1 MKKIQNVKS
10 LLAIIVASV
19 FGVGVVHAQT
29 LNWTGE
35 DYTKNFSGYY
45 YIKCF
50 SGNKFMAANGTNGKL
65 VSGHTNATVFTFD
78 YQQNDTYDNEFN
90 ISYDNN
96 GNTNYINSNKTS
108 GKWGTSS
115 NKWNFNWVESKSG
128 YTFNRRDSYI
138 WLDDTHF
145 TITYNYSNNSIAYAE
160 TNANDYADDSRVWQL
175 ISVKQVEGTYPANI
189 SKRLEAESQLTG
201 IKYALVKGLTYSTI
215 YDDAES
221 MWLTKQHLTATSTSF
236 TVTGINNE
244 TYILEIHAKKIGSG
258 TAKIVANGVYSDPLT
273 EETKLYQLV
282 VPVTGNKITV
292 SFDTTD
298 EVDACFTL
306 KAIASQDD
314 IEARN
319 MITWSPEKA
328 ISGDFYLKRDTKE
341 YNAYLTAISEV
352 KDDIENSTLFNF
364 NCSSDGKS
372 AVLSYDKSGT
382 TNYVFDNATGRTSW
396 GTKQMSWSILEPE
409 INKYTFSFVKRDKY
423 YIQSDGN
430 SVQYTTSNTNNTW
443 QLISKKQHDDI
454 SARSLE
460 QSLSS
465 LGKNVRAYWQTP
477 IKTSLVGDRWYAYT
491 NEANTKGASYN
502 QIKIV
507 GLKKKS
513 LYLVEVEGRRGNV
526 GNANIYVEG
535 QSEPLTGNLE
545 TYYIPVYSTYGN
557 ITVRVQWDSDVT
569 GEIWS
574 AVKSITPMTDNG
586 VPDDIIK
593 NPYFAIHQTNAWSK
607 NWSITNYSRA
617 VAGYEKEGSLGYE
630 GNGFYAVQRG
640 MTSNRLNVEGKTTGR
655 IYQTLTSLPA
665 GIYTL
670 SADVVSKNCK
680 STLFISK
687 TNNVD
692 IWSLELSDID
702 TKTNKSI
709 TFFVPEPIK
718 KCRVGYKYVV
728 DDLNDDEVIS
738 AVDNFRLI
746 RQTNA
751 DKGVADAY
759 LTNAYFALPQ
769 GTRTW
774 DYGWTNN
781 GFSPSICGGENGFEG
796 SGLCAERT
804 GCNNNDQETHRI
816 SQVVN
821 LPKGTYVLSADVI
834 AMDRIGHIYAKVGND
849 VYDQYC
855 YGPESR
861 YTLEF
866 NIQESTDVEVGFYS
880 DVQGVNYGEN
890 NSQYLGPTWDND
902 VTYRV
907 AVDNFRL
914 ISSDDYLE
922 NADFSDGWNHWA
934 HTENATISLVEGLGH
949 GNYVQTNTVWE
960 SNSTGNCI
968 YANDINQTVSLPAGA
983 YQLSANGATNN
994 VITCLYAKIGD
1005 RMQRMYVPSSK
1016 WQTTN
1021 PQFTFIVPTASDVT
1035 VGLSFEKTY
1044 GNDVSVKMN
1053 YFHLIR
1059 IGDAEGT
1066 DITSQIVNAN
1076 LLANNDELPNDK
1088 YGWSTGTGKDFRAY
1102 SNDVAE
1108 VFYNIIAW
1116 DASTFK
1122 TYKITQKINGLPDG
1136 WYRLTAQGFY
1146 RDGAGKTGSGTSN
1159 ASSTF
1164 GFDDPDQARAHLIA
1178 GNYYTPIQSLY
1189 SENATGSDDNGRP
1202 FDMTQARAA
1211 FDQGY
1216 YNNNSVV
1223 GKAVNGVLEIG
1234 VRREDA
1240 IDHDWLCLNN
1250 FKLYY
1255 MYDEN
1260 AFPEVAGS
1268 LKDPSFEENN
1278 NAKAWEP
1285 SFTNWV
1291 TVGNWQS
1298 INQTEYNNLSNTN
1311 YIGYGVREM
1320 ADNEKS
1326 VYHGDY
1332 IFFAKNNY
1340 VQLTSGYN
1348 RYYKRSTKRTINI
1361 GQTVTDLPSGEY
1373 TLKAQVKVTSASNSK
1388 AHLSITSNGE
1398 TINAYSTSSNP
1409 EWLSVISDVGS
1420 DGKMTISLE
1429 MSLTTGDSILV
1440 DNFILEKTGG
1450 DVYVYNCEAG
1460 AFISTA
1466 VNKGLSKNPANF
1478 STTGAKLRMSA
1489 RGVTEGMRSF
1499 EYNNQYL
1506 NVSNIVNGNSRY
1518 EYLTYETYANA
1529 THNEFKVTTPE
1540 GSNISTI
1547 CVNPADDTYGTTAN
1561 IVNAGSASAYNG
1573 KYGTTY
1579 MGWTG
1584 ETGFDVVYPLIPEND
1599 KAGRGT
1605 KWRVLDESQYNKYK
1619 NTIAAAHEARM
1630 AAWSIYCSARRSTYS
1645 VDVTRFEDVYN
1656 NISSTAEAINKV
1668 AKELKV
1674 QLESELLLNNATVD
1688 DYVDVTYLVSDIDFK
1703 EATLNN
1709 WNNEGGKFV
1718 YSESTNHVTDKI
1730 FGGRHYAAISDDALG
1745 NAKLTVTIPNLR
1757 SGKYAAVLT
1766 VSAYA
1771 GGDEVEGV
1779 AAVAGDEEAFRSIDI
1794 EPTSYNIY
1802 NVVIPRFTVD
1812 DNHKNAV
1819 VGIKLTGTNAT
1830 SVEIGNLTLRYLGPV
1845 HSAADDYDY
1854 TLDDNVLTYI
1864 GNWPVAYEAQEYFN
1878 YSLDANKNV
1887 CTIYLKEDGFDT
1899 DFDMTFDA
1907 DKFTNKNL
1915 LIYKKPGQENIHILN
1930 MTSNIVEGDE
1940 CDEYVLVD
1948 KNDISI
1954 PEAFTAKNASYKRTG
1969 VTSNYGTLCLPF
1981 EFSMEDGTKLYDFG
1995 GFQANNGEINIIIE
2009 PVDKV
2014 EACRPCI
2021 FKKADDS
2028 VTELSIEGNNVT
2040 ISEAKPDTVDVDGFK
2055 LIGAFN
2061 KHTFG
2066 DITEQDKTAAID
2078 YYYIAKDKF
2087 WHATDYFTNGA
2098 FRSYIYTGGKLEDIF
2113 GVHDVRSIGFYE
2125 FMDEEATSVD
2135 GVDSDS
2141 EIVGYYNLNG
2151 QQIDTPTSGVVIV
2164 KYSDGKYRKVMVKQ
2178 K

>member
-10 LLAIIVASV
+10 LLAIIVAFM
-19 FGVGVVHAQT
+19 FGVSVVHAQT
-29 LNWTGE
+29 INWTGE
-35 DYTKNFSGYY
+35 NYKENFMGNYYFKSYSKNYF
-45 YIKCF
+45 IQ
-50 SGNKFMAANGTNGKL
+50 ANGSNGTL
-65 VSGHTNATVFTFD
+65 VSNLSSATLFTLK
-78 YQQNDTYDNEFN
+78 YKENEYDNEFR
-90 ISYDNN
+90 IAYDED
-96 GNTNYINSNKTS
+96 NTTKYVKCGITGLSVGGT
-108 GKWGTSS
+108 WGADAEDTF
-115 NKWNFNWVESKSG
+115 WNFNWTDSWKGYHINMKVVFNHTMSYSG
-128 YTFNRRDSYI
+128 TKISYPRTK
-138 WLDDTHF
+138 DD
-145 TITYNYSNNSIAYAE
+145 NGDAGYSDRI
-160 TNANDYADDSRVWQL
+160 WQL
-175 ISVKQVEGTYPANI
+175 ISEAQVEAVYPTQ
-189 SKRLEAESQLTG
+189 RLVEETSIAKL
-201 IKYALVKGLTYSTI
+201 KYALVSGKTYSTV
-215 YDDAES
+215 YDES
-221 MWLTKQHLTATSTSF
+221 KSLWLLKQHFSSSDNSFTISGLTK
-236 TVTGINNE
+236 NE
-244 TYILEIHAKKIGSG
+244 TYVVEVWARKTGSG
-258 TAKIVANGVYSDPLT
+258 TVKLKANDAYSDVLT
-273 EETKLYQLV
+273 DALEKYQVETV
-282 VPVTGNKITV
+282 ATNGKITV
-292 SFDTTD
+292 SFDTTSDADVFFSLESLTSAD
-298 EVDACFTL
+298 EINGRSLITWTPEEATNGKFYIQRNPEEHNVFLKATSAVTDNIDKSTLFTL
-306 KAIASQDD
+306 KFSDELNASISFTKNGLDKFVYE
-314 IEARN
+314 EAGYPSWGSVS
-319 MITWSPEKA
+319 MDWSIDKPEETTPLYTISYGAGKKA
-328 ISGDFYLKRDTKE
+328 VYIK
-341 YNAYLTAISEV
+341 
-352 KDDIENSTLFNF
+352 
-364 NCSSDGKS
+364 SDG
-372 AVLSYDKSGT
+372 AG
-382 TNYVFDNATGRTSW
+382 
-396 GTKQMSWSILEPE
+396 
-409 INKYTFSFVKRDKY
+409 
-423 YIQSDGN
+423 
-430 SVQYTTSNTNNTW
+430 VQYSKGDEDNTW
-443 QLISKKQHDDI
+443 QFISQKQYKEI
-454 SARSLE
+454 SATEFAKRDGIKD
-460 QSLSS
+460 
-465 LGKNVRAYWQTP
+465 LGTKVRAYWETP
-477 IKTSLVGDRWYAYT
+477 IKTSKVGDRWYAYT
-491 NEANTKGASYN
+491 DEANTNGASYN

-507 GLKKKS
+507 GLTKKS
-513 LYLVEVEGRRGNV
+513 YYLVEVEGRRGNV

-545 TYYIPVYSTYGN
+545 TYYIPVYTVNGN

-574 AVKSITPMTDNG
+574 IVKSITPMTDNG
-586 VPDDIIK
+586 VSDDIIK
-593 NPYFAIHQTNAWSK
+593 NPHFAIHQTNVWSK
-607 NWSITNYSRA
+607 NWLITNYSRA

-702 TKTNKSI
+702 TKTNKSF

-728 DDLNDDEVIS
+728 DDFNDDEVIS

-759 LTNAYFALPQ
+759 LTNAYFAMPQ
-769 GTRTW
+769 GQRTW

-804 GCNNNDQETHRI
+804 GRNNYDKETHRI

-821 LPKGTYVLSADVI
+821 LSRGTYVLSADVI
-834 AMDRIGHIYAKVGND
+834 AMDRIGHIYAKVGNETF
-849 VYDQYC
+849 DQFC

-1044 GNDVSVKMN
+1044 GNDVSVKLN

-1076 LLANNDELPNDK
+1076 LLANNDGLPNDK
-1088 YGWSTGTGKDFRAY
+1088 YGWRTGTGKDFRTYDGAT
-1102 SNDVAE
+1102 NLAE
-1108 VFYNIIAW
+1108 VFYNA
-1116 DASTFK
+1116 DGSTPDYE

-1146 RDGAGKTGSGTSN
+1146 RDGAGKTGAGTSN

-1164 GFDDPDQARAHLIA
+1164 GFDDPDQARAHLIM

-1189 SENATGSDDNGRP
+1189 SENATGTDDSGRP
-1202 FDMTQARAA
+1202 MWLSEAKTA

-1216 YNNNSVV
+1216 YDNNAVV

-1234 VRREDA
+1234 VKREEA

-1260 AFPEVAGS
+1260 AFPEGTGMIVN
-1268 LKDPSFEENN
+1268 PSFEENSTHGWGLENTN
-1278 NAKAWEP
+1278 NVNYSVIEMP
-1285 SFTNWV
+1285 SDDYRAIFDQDYLLYVTNKSSKW
-1291 TVGNWQS
+1291 
-1298 INQTEYNNLSNTN
+1298 SNT
-1311 YIGYGVREM
+1311 
-1320 ADNEKS
+1320 A
-1326 VYHGDY
+1326 
-1332 IFFAKNNY
+1332 
-1340 VQLTSGYN
+1340 T
-1348 RYYKRSTKRTINI
+1348 I
-1361 GQTVTDLPSGEY
+1361 GQTVSDLPAGEY
-1373 TLKAQVKVTSASNSK
+1373 TVKVQVASKDAKVVLTVNSGAQTANSTKNATSG
-1388 AHLSITSNGE
+1388 LSWT
-1398 TINAYSTSSNP
+1398 
-1409 EWLSVISDVGS
+1409 W
-1420 DGKMTISLE
+1420 
-1429 MSLTTGDSILV
+1429 LTTTIDVEQGQDLGITLSSSLPKSGYFIA

-1466 VNKGLSKNPANF
+1466 VNKGLSKNPVSF

-1518 EYLTYETYANA
+1518 EYLTYETNANA

-1547 CVNPADDTYGTTAN
+1547 CVNPADATFGTTAN

-1605 KWRVLDESQYNKYK
+1605 KWRVLTESQYNQYK
-1619 NTIAAAHEARM
+1619 STIAAAHEARM
-1630 AAWSIYCSARRSTYS
+1630 AAWPIYCSARRSTYS

-1703 EATLNN
+1703 EATLNK

-1745 NAKLTVTIPNLR
+1745 NAKLTITIPNLR

-1771 GGDEVEGV
+1771 GGEEVEGV

-1954 PEAFTAKNASYKRTG
+1954 PEAFTAKKATYKRTG
-1969 VTSNYGTLCLPF
+1969 VTSNYGTICLPF

-1995 GFQANNGEINIIIE
+1995 GFQANNGDINIIIE

-2021 FKKADDS
+2021 FKKADSDI
-2028 VTELSIEGNNVT
+2028 TELNIEGNNVT

-2066 DITEQDKTAAID
+2066 DATGQDKTAAID

-2113 GVHDVRSIGFYE
+2113 GMHNVRSIGFYE

>member
-1 MKKIQNVKS
+1 MVTF
-10 LLAIIVASV
+10 A
-19 FGVGVVHAQT
+19 FGMGIAHAQT

-65 VSGHTNATVFTFD
+65 VSGHTSATVFTFD

-90 ISYDNN
+90 ISYTE
-96 GNTNYINSNKTS
+96 GTTTKYINSDETS

-115 NKWNFNWVESKSG
+115 NKWNFNWVESKAG
-128 YTFNRRDSYI
+128 YTFNRKDASLFDWNR
-138 WLDDTHF
+138 HF
-145 TITYNYSNNSIAYAE
+145 SITYNPSKSPVTYE
-160 TNANDYADDSRVWQL
+160 VTKDNDYEYDSRVWQL
-175 ISVKQVEGTYPANI
+175 ISVKQVEAVYPTNI
-189 SKRLEAESQLTG
+189 SSRLEAESQLTG

-236 TVTGINNE
+236 TVSGINNE
-244 TYILEIHAKKIGSG
+244 TYILEIYAKKTGSG
-258 TAKIVANGVYSDPLT
+258 TAKIVANGVYSEPLT
-273 EETKLYQLV
+273 EETKLYQLE

-298 EVDACFTL
+298 EVDACFSL

-314 IEARN
+314 IESRN
-319 MITWSPEKA
+319 MITWSPEEA
-328 ISGDFYLKRDTKE
+328 QNGSYYLKRDTE
-341 YNAYLTAISEV
+341 DYNAYLTAINSV
-352 KDDIENSTLFNF
+352 KDDIENSTLFGVKF
-364 NCSSDGKS
+364 SDATKKN
-372 AVLSYDKSGT
+372 VELSYDNGGI
-382 TNYVFDNATGRTSW
+382 TNYVFDDGTGRSSW
-396 GTKQMSWSILEPE
+396 GTKFMNWLVSVNSL
-409 INKYTFSFVKRDKY
+409 KYTFSSGSGRNKY
-423 YIQSDGN
+423 YIQSDGKG
-430 SVQYTTSNTNNTW
+430 VQYTTDKKNNTW
-443 QLISKKQHDDI
+443 QFISKKQHDDI

-460 QSLSS
+460 KLFSS

-477 IKTSLVGDRWYAYT
+477 IKTSKVGDRWYAYT
-491 NEANTKGASYN
+491 DEANTNGASYN

-507 GLKKKS
+507 GLTKKS
-513 LYLVEVEGRRGNV
+513 YYLVEVEGRRGNV

-545 TYYIPVYSTYGN
+545 TYYIPVYTVNGN

-574 AVKSITPMTDNG
+574 IVKSITPMTDNG
-586 VPDDIIK
+586 VSDDIIK
-593 NPYFAIHQTNAWSK
+593 NPHFAIHQTNAWSK

-702 TKTNKSI
+702 TKTNKSF

-728 DDLNDDEVIS
+728 DDFNDDEVIS

-759 LTNAYFALPQ
+759 LTNAYFAMPQ
-769 GTRTW
+769 GQRTW

-804 GCNNNDQETHRI
+804 GRNNYDQETHKI

-855 YGPESR
+855 YGPETH

-866 NIQESTDVEVGFYS
+866 VVQESADVEVGFYS
-880 DVQGVNYGEN
+880 DINGVNYGEN
-890 NSQYLGPTWDND
+890 NSQYQGPTFDDN

-968 YANDINQTVSLPAGA
+968 YANDINQIVSLPAGA

-1044 GNDVSVKMN
+1044 GDDVSVKLN

-1076 LLANNDELPNDK
+1076 LLANNEGLPADK
-1088 YGWSTGTGKDFRAY
+1088 YGWNTGTGKNF
-1102 SNDVAE
+1102 SGWEHDVAE
-1108 VFYNIIAW
+1108 VFYNANG
-1116 DASTFK
+1116 STPDYE
-1122 TYKITQKINGLPDG
+1122 TYKITQKISGLPDG

-1146 RDGAGKTGSGTSN
+1146 RDGAGSENYHNYDTS
-1159 ASSTF
+1159 F
-1164 GFDDPDQARAHLIA
+1164 GYSDPDQARAHLIA
-1178 GNYYTPIQSLY
+1178 GNYYTPIQSIY
-1189 SENATGSDDNGRP
+1189 SDGKGTGTGYGNYP
-1202 FDMTQARAA
+1202 FWMAEARTA
-1211 FDQGY
+1211 FDKGY
-1216 YNNNSVV
+1216 YNDNAVV

-1260 AFPEVAGS
+1260 AFPEVAGK
-1268 LKDPSFEENN
+1268 LADPSFEENN
-1278 NAKAWEP
+1278 NAKAWKP
-1285 SFTNWV
+1285 SFTSV
-1291 TVGNWQS
+1291 
-1298 INQTEYNNLSNTN
+1298 SNSANKERQISKDDAYSRLETN
-1311 YIGYGVREM
+1311 YCGYKVREM
-1320 ADNEKS
+1320 TDDEKS
-1326 VYHGDY
+1326 VYHGEY
-1332 IFFAKNNY
+1332 IFSAKNDSLRLFY
-1340 VQLTSGYN
+1340 RTSGWWSSN
-1348 RYYKRSTKRTINI
+1348 VTYYEQPTTEKISI
-1361 GQTVTDLPSGEY
+1361 GQTVADLPAGEY

-1388 AHLSITSNGE
+1388 AHLSVTSNGE

-1450 DVYVYNCEAG
+1450 DVYLYNCEAG

-1466 VNKGLSKNPANF
+1466 VNKGLSKNPVSF

-1489 RGVTEGMRSF
+1489 RSVTEGMRSF

-1506 NVSNIVNGNSRY
+1506 YVSNIVNGNSRY
-1518 EYLTYETYANA
+1518 EYLTYETNAND
-1529 THNEFKVTTPE
+1529 TRKEFKVTTPE

-1547 CVNPADDTYGTTAN
+1547 SVNPADDTYGTTAK

-1619 NTIAAAHEARM
+1619 NTIAAAHDARM
-1630 AAWSIYCSARRSTYS
+1630 AAWPIYCSARRSTYS

-1703 EATLNN
+1703 EATLNK

-1887 CTIYLKEDGFDT
+1887 CTIYLKEDGFAT

-1995 GFQANNGEINIIIE
+1995 GFKADDDDINIILE

-2021 FKKADDS
+2021 FKKADSDI
-2028 VTELSIEGNNVT
+2028 TELNIEGNNVT

-2066 DITEQDKTAAID
+2066 DVTGQDKTAAID

-2113 GVHDVRSIGFYE
+2113 GMHDVRSIGFYE

>member
-1 MKKIQNVKS
+1 MVTF
-10 LLAIIVASV
+10 A
-19 FGVGVVHAQT
+19 FGMGIAHAQT

-65 VSGHTNATVFTFD
+65 VSGHTSATVFTFD

-96 GNTNYINSNKTS
+96 GQTNYINSNKTS

-145 TITYNYSNNSIAYAE
+145 TIKYNYSNNSIAYAE
-160 TNANDYADDSRVWQL
+160 TNANDDADDSRVWQL

-236 TVTGINNE
+236 TVSGINNE

-258 TAKIVANGVYSDPLT
+258 TAKIVANGVYSEPLT
-273 EETKLYQLV
+273 EETKLYQLE

-298 EVDACFTL
+298 EVDACFSL

-314 IEARN
+314 IESRN
-319 MITWSPEKA
+319 MITWSPEEA
-328 ISGDFYLKRDTKE
+328 QNGSYYLKRDTE
-341 YNAYLTAISEV
+341 DYNAYLTAINSV
-352 KDDIENSTLFNF
+352 KDDIENSTLFGVKF
-364 NCSSDGKS
+364 SDATKKN
-372 AVLSYDKSGT
+372 VELSYDNGGI
-382 TNYVFDNATGRTSW
+382 TNYVFDDGTGRSSW
-396 GTKQMSWSILEPE
+396 GTKIMNWLVSVNSL
-409 INKYTFSFVKRDKY
+409 KYTFSSGSGRNKY
-423 YIQSDGN
+423 YIQSDGKG
-430 SVQYTTSNTNNTW
+430 VQYTTDKKNNTW

-460 QSLSS
+460 KSFSS

-477 IKTSLVGDRWYAYT
+477 IKTSMVGDRWYAYT
-491 NEANTKGASYN
+491 NEANTNGASYN

-507 GLKKKS
+507 GLTKKS
-513 LYLVEVEGRRGNV
+513 YYLVEVEGRRGNV

-545 TYYIPVYSTYGN
+545 TYYIPVYTVNGN

-569 GEIWS
+569 GAVWS
-574 AVKSITPMTDNG
+574 IVKSITPMTDNG

-607 NWSITNYSRA
+607 SWSITNYSRA

-640 MTSNRLNVEGKTTGR
+640 KTSNYLKATGKTTGR

-702 TKTNKSI
+702 TKTNKSF
-709 TFFVPEPIK
+709 TFFVPEPI

-728 DDLNDDEVIS
+728 DDFNDDEVIS

-746 RQTNA
+746 RQTT

-759 LTNAYFALPQ
+759 LTNAYFAVPQ
-769 GTRTW
+769 GQRAW

-834 AMDRIGHIYAKVGND
+834 AMDRIGHIYAKVGNETF
-849 VYDQYC
+849 DQFC

-866 NIQESTDVEVGFYS
+866 NIQESADVEVGFYS
-880 DVQGVNYGEN
+880 DAQGVNYGEN

-1088 YGWSTGTGKDFRAY
+1088 YGWRTGTGKDFRTYDGAT
-1102 SNDVAE
+1102 NLAE
-1108 VFYNIIAW
+1108 VFYNA
-1116 DASTFK
+1116 DGSTPDYE

-1146 RDGAGKTGSGTSN
+1146 RDGAGKKGSGTSN

-1164 GFDDPDQARAHLIA
+1164 GFDDPDQARAHLII

-1189 SENATGSDDNGRP
+1189 SENAPGTDDNGRP
-1202 FDMTQARAA
+1202 MWLGEAKEA

-1216 YNNNSVV
+1216 YNNNAVV

-1298 INQTEYNNLSNTN
+1298 IKQTEYNNLSSTN

-1340 VQLTSGYN
+1340 VQLTYGYN
-1348 RYYKRSTKRTINI
+1348 RYYKQSTKRTINI

-1373 TLKAQVKVTSASNSK
+1373 TLKAQVKVTSASNNK
-1388 AHLSITSNGE
+1388 AHLSVTSNGE

-1466 VNKGLSKNPANF
+1466 VNKGLSKNPVSF

-1518 EYLTYETYANA
+1518 EYLTYETNANA

-1547 CVNPADDTYGTTAN
+1547 CVNP
-1561 IVNAGSASAYNG
+1561 AYNG

-1619 NTIAAAHEARM
+1619 NTIAAAHDARM
-1630 AAWSIYCSARRSTYS
+1630 AAWPIYCSARRSTYS

-1656 NISSTAEAINKV
+1656 NISSTAEAINKE

-1703 EATLNN
+1703 EATLNK

-1887 CTIYLKEDGFDT
+1887 CTIYLKEDGFAT

-1940 CDEYVLVD
+1940 CDNYVLVD
-1948 KNDISI
+1948 KNNISI
-1954 PEAFTAKNASYKRTG
+1954 PEDFIAKKASYSRSG
-1969 VTSNYGTLCLPF
+1969 VTTKYGTICLPF
-1981 EFSMEDGTKLYDFG
+1981 EYSVQNTGFELFEFDDFVPSSDSYKIG
-1995 GFQANNGEINIIIE
+1995 LRKITGVAETCM
-2009 PVDKV
+2009 PY
-2014 EACRPCI
+2014 I
-2021 FKKADDS
+2021 FKKTNAAAKDICLESENVMVSSADAD
-2028 VTELSIEGNNVT
+2028 SIEN
-2040 ISEAKPDTVDVDGFK
+2040 AQGFVFVGTLDK
-2055 LIGAFN
+2055 
-2061 KHTFG
+2061 KTFG
-2066 DITEQDKTAAID
+2066 DTTSSDMTAASD
-2078 YYYIAKDKF
+2078 YYFISGDKF
-2087 WHATDYFTNGA
+2087 WHATDYFNVAA
-2098 FRSYIYTGGKLEDIF
+2098 FRAYIHANGNRIEDL
-2113 GVHDVRSIGFYE
+2113 GLSNVRSFSFYE
-2125 FMDEEATSVD
+2125 LPLENNEMTSIEDVED
-2135 GVDSDS
+2135 DRT
-2141 EIVGYYNLNG
+2141 IIGYYNMNG
-2151 QQIDTPTSGVVIV
+2151 QEITEPISGVVIV
-2164 KYSDGKYRKVMVKQ
+2164 KYSDGKFRKMYVK
-2178 K
+2178 

>member
-29 LNWTGE
+29 INWTGE
-35 DYTKNFSGYY
+35 NWRESFAGNYYFKSYSKNTFLKANES
-45 YIKCF
+45 
-50 SGNKFMAANGTNGKL
+50 NGTL
-65 VSGHTNATVFTFD
+65 VSPTAEPTLFTVDYHDDGHDNTLRIAYGENKYVYSNRTTPD
-78 YQQNDTYDNEFN
+78 WGSNGSGTY
-90 ISYDNN
+90 
-96 GNTNYINSNKTS
+96 
-108 GKWGTSS
+108 
-115 NKWNFNWVESKSG
+115 WNFNWVSEKSG
-128 YTFNRRDSYI
+128 YNINHKQGLSRYIMAYSGTTVSYPKENSSTDAQNNARV
-138 WLDDTHF
+138 WLLISKPQMDAV
-145 TITYNYSNNSIAYAE
+145 YPNGRLVKE
-160 TNANDYADDSRVWQL
+160 TNMEDLSYSLYKN
-175 ISVKQVEGTYPANI
+175 N
-189 SKRLEAESQLTG
+189 
-201 IKYALVKGLTYSTI
+201 TYSTL
-215 YDDAES
+215 YDADKKL
-221 MWLTKQHLTATSTSF
+221 WLMKQHITTASQAF
-236 TVTGINNE
+236 TVSGINNE
-244 TYILEIHAKKIGSG
+244 EYIVEVWAKKVGTGS
-258 TAKIVANGVYSDPLT
+258 AKIGVGPDISHAVYSDEELT
-273 EETKLYQLV
+273 TELSLYKFHFTPSGNLV
-282 VPVTGNKITV
+282 RVYFN
-292 SFDTTD
+292 TD
-298 EVDACFTL
+298 GEADVCFYFKTL
-306 KAIASQDD
+306 TS
-314 IEARN
+314 EAEGAQRD
-319 MITWSPEKA
+319 MITWSAEQVTNNKYYIQNNTVEPRV
-328 ISGDFYLKRDTKE
+328 F
-341 YNAYLTAISEV
+341 LTAINTVSET
-352 KDDIENSTLFNF
+352 IENSTLFDVVN
-364 NCSSDGKS
+364 SSTATITFEDNGVK
-372 AVLSYDKSGT
+372 K
-382 TNYVFDNATGRTSW
+382 YVRPVEERKTWDATPKEWILKAKDN
-396 GTKQMSWSILEPE
+396 IYN
-409 INKYTFSFVKRDKY
+409 IYYTEAPRKNY
-423 YIQSDGN
+423 YIGYDDN
-430 SVQYTTSNTNNTW
+430 ELTYTTSTKNNGW
-443 QLISKKQHDDI
+443 KFISQKQYQDI
-454 SARSLE
+454 SAYE
-460 QSLSS
+460 HAKIFKG
-465 LGKNVRAYWQTP
+465 LGKNVRVYWETP
-477 IKTSLVGDRWYAYT
+477 IKTDLIGDKWFAYNDTANNT
-491 NEANTKGASYN
+491 NASYN
-502 QIKIV
+502 QMKIV
-507 GLKKKS
+507 GLTKKG
-513 LYLVEVEGRRGNV
+513 YYMVEVDASMTNV
-526 GNANIYVEG
+526 SGVGQAKLYVEG
-535 QSEPLTGNLE
+535 QSVDLVPSTK
-545 TYYIPVYSTYGN
+545 TYRIPVYTSNGN
-557 ITVRVQWDSDVT
+557 ITVKIQWGADNAT
-569 GEIWS
+569 GKVWS

-607 NWSITNYSRA
+607 SWSITNYSRA
-617 VAGYEKEGSLGYE
+617 VAGYEEEGSLGYE

-640 MTSNRLNVEGKTTGR
+640 KTSNYLKDTGKTTGR
-655 IYQTLTSLPA
+655 IYQTLASLPA

-680 STLFISK
+680 STLFISTAK
-687 TNNVD
+687 NVD

-702 TKTNKSI
+702 TKTNKSF
-709 TFFVPEPIK
+709 TFFVPEPII

-751 DKGVADAY
+751 DKGIADAY

-804 GCNNNDQETHRI
+804 GRNNYDKETHRI

-855 YGPESR
+855 YGPETH

-866 NIQESTDVEVGFYS
+866 VVQESADVEVGFYS
-880 DVQGVNYGEN
+880 DINGVNYGEN
-890 NSQYLGPTWDND
+890 NSQYQGPTFDDN

-934 HTENATISLVEGLGH
+934 HTENATIGLVEGLGH
-949 GNYVQTNTVWE
+949 GNYVQTTTVWA
-960 SNSTGNCI
+960 TGGNYI
-968 YANDINQTVSLPAGA
+968 AANDINQTVSLPAGA

-1044 GNDVSVKMN
+1044 GNDVSVKLN

-1076 LLANNDELPNDK
+1076 LLANNDGLPNDK
-1088 YGWSTGTGKDFRAY
+1088 YGWRTGTGKDFRTYDGAT
-1102 SNDVAE
+1102 NLAE
-1108 VFYNIIAW
+1108 VFYNA
-1116 DASTFK
+1116 DGSTPDYE

-1146 RDGAGKTGSGTSN
+1146 RDGAGKTGAGTSN

-1164 GFDDPDQARAHLIA
+1164 GFDDPDQARAHLIM

-1189 SENATGSDDNGRP
+1189 SENATGTDDSGRP
-1202 FDMTQARAA
+1202 MWLSEARTA

-1216 YNNNSVV
+1216 YDNNAVV

-1234 VRREDA
+1234 VKREEA

-1260 AFPEVAGS
+1260 AFPEGTGMIVN
-1268 LKDPSFEENN
+1268 PSFEENSTHGWGLENTN
-1278 NAKAWEP
+1278 NVNYSVIEMP
-1285 SFTNWV
+1285 SDDYRAIFDQDYLLYVTNKSSKW
-1291 TVGNWQS
+1291 
-1298 INQTEYNNLSNTN
+1298 SNT
-1311 YIGYGVREM
+1311 
-1320 ADNEKS
+1320 A
-1326 VYHGDY
+1326 
-1332 IFFAKNNY
+1332 
-1340 VQLTSGYN
+1340 T
-1348 RYYKRSTKRTINI
+1348 I
-1361 GQTVTDLPSGEY
+1361 GQTVSDLPAGEY
-1373 TLKAQVKVTSASNSK
+1373 TVKVQVASKDAKVVLTVNSGAQTANSTKNATSG
-1388 AHLSITSNGE
+1388 LSWT
-1398 TINAYSTSSNP
+1398 
-1409 EWLSVISDVGS
+1409 W
-1420 DGKMTISLE
+1420 
-1429 MSLTTGDSILV
+1429 LTTTIDVEQGQDLGITLSSSLPKSGYFIA

-1466 VNKGLSKNPANF
+1466 VNKGLSKNPVSF

-1518 EYLTYETYANA
+1518 EYLTYETNANA

-1547 CVNPADDTYGTTAN
+1547 CVNPADATFGTTAN

-1605 KWRVLDESQYNKYK
+1605 KWRVLTESQYNQYK
-1619 NTIAAAHEARM
+1619 STIAAAHDARM
-1630 AAWSIYCSARRSTYS
+1630 AAWPIYCSARRSTYS

-1703 EATLNN
+1703 EATLNK

-1887 CTIYLKEDGFDT
+1887 CTIYLKEDGFAT

-1907 DKFTNKNL
+1907 NKFTNKNL

-1954 PEAFTAKNASYKRTG
+1954 PEAFTAKKASYKRTG

-1995 GFQANNGEINIIIE
+1995 GFKADDDDINIILE

-2021 FKKADDS
+2021 FKKADSDI
-2028 VTELSIEGNNVT
+2028 TELNIEGNNVT

-2066 DITEQDKTAAID
+2066 DVTGQDKTAAID

-2113 GVHDVRSIGFYE
+2113 GMHDVRSIGFYE